1 MIDST
6 ESGRPHVVTSATSLG
21 GSSDAM
27 SVGATYHHQQ
37 QQGVGGGSQGSAEPT
52 TATSNQFSSPAYL
65 SRNNSG
71 LEAFYAG
78 AGGGG
83 GGIPLL
89 REGMPGSF
97 RQNTQTGIGNQHSS
111 HHAQPQSHQ
120 QHHHFHHH
128 YHGGSNNN
136 LAAASPVHQQYL
148 AATNTTSSSAAT
160 GGGGGGGFLRATQAS
175 SSNVSFQFA
184 KQDQNACSHCFGA
197 DTIVALASEADAYID
212 ETLPQITS
220 LDNNDSFF
228 PVPCPPPTL
237 SPMSGAGGSDGRQHR
252 TGSDLRQSF
261 RNSNRLSS
269 SGNQFAMQSSMNN
282 SSVVIGEGPGGVLL
296 SAHGGDNNQSGVAVP
311 PTSSAALSA
320 AHNNSNNNNNGH
332 LFSSRT
338 SRDEVLSPRSIGT
351 SSGLEPKILSL
362 QEIQLH
368 HGFSPKLGSADT
380 VLTPPL
386 SSTGVVGITPSS
398 TAGNM
403 ASSTTA
409 LTPQRR
415 SSTALLHRQWSSAS
429 QLSPS
434 SPSNQRHSFTG
445 GEGQQYN
452 SFNSSNTNNTSNPA
466 MLPHHGGSGEQTA
479 GTPVHRHSDGGSGNG
494 GVPPPMTLP
503 SPTTRVIH
511 LPSPL
516 LSGSRS
522 LGQHPISPVLNSNNL
537 STTVGPAPA
546 GGSANLSFSKAQ
558 RKDSDILKGQLGS
571 LSHGQL
577 LLYAERL
584 TTWMHSINIVAINR
598 LVDPCTCGTVAIAE
612 STPDLGGDRADES
625 PRGET
630 SLGRGDD
637 GQRTGGISRFA
648 SFFNVSATT
657 SDPHSQSRAGSG
669 EIHQPAGGGGAVY
682 SPMEQLPPSHAL
694 VVSNPTPNDNSL
706 AQFQAFV
713 VAGGGGQ
720 YFGQP
725 AHYHGGSGQPQHQ
738 QQSGGVG
745 THSFASAG
753 ASLAGGAVST
763 SLSTIGTSGAALSAP
778 HHGYR
783 KSSIDTVASAGTGVS
798 SATNSPTLNFV
809 PGLPT
814 AAAGGNGHPSGLP
827 QLPPSLPNS
836 SRSGHHSVGGRRG
849 TVTILPQRAGGRQK
863 SVVVFASTNSSAHA
877 RPRQNSQG
885 LEHPRGRNLFNV
897 NSSPIPEQASP
908 RHAPLLTFE
917 PMDPSTGMD
926 ADEPSTHHEPLR
938 ARKSL
943 IMSTHVAID
952 EDDGGFEM
960 VNQYLM
966 MEEIGS
972 GCSGVVFAVC
982 NTDNNSDYAMKM
994 IKRDRF
1000 SQPRRGSLSGGGH
1013 GGGTTNREVA
1023 IMKKLRH
1030 PHVVRLH
1037 EVIDDPSH
1045 NKLYLVM
1052 QLLTGGRL
1060 CPSLDAATG
1069 ACEPVAAGLL
1079 RRYVYQMCDGLRYLH
1094 QHNIIHRDDFGLLYY
1109 DLPLPNVVLV
1119 DFGVSEQTADDIVEG
1134 AVGTP
1139 AFMAPEVWAGD
1150 KVSGAAADVWSL
1162 GVSVFMMLVG
1172 RSPFP
1177 ATNRTDLIEQ
1187 VKNRNP
1193 DFPHDVD
1200 AEWRKLL
1207 KGMLTK
1213 DPATRSS
1220 LSAVMRNVMFAD
1232 FRAHDAN
1239 GNSVRPSALR
1249 GAIVVTED
1257 DLQTAI
1263 ADRADFQVLVCDDET
1278 SPAESTSV
1286 LEQQQRPHS
1295 DTPKA
1300 AVATPKHGVQPLREG
1315 VTGSSDEN
1323 LSQRSSPGA
1332 LASTQ
1337 FYGSNPVLPLPIIS
1351 TTSVPNAAGAATGP
1365 LGAPMSGT
1373 SGSSSARAFMHGIVT
1388 YGNGTTSVQQLPS
1401 PAFSGNVS
1409 AMTASISPNHLA
1421 QQQQHT
1427 GMMMLGGGG
1436 SGLGENSVATSYGF
1450 GEHSLSAPY
1459 GALPPTISTA
1469 THSAVAGGATM
1480 VVCIPEEKLQRAKS
1494 RARLSAQK

>member
-1 MIDST
+1 MMDTIDRRPQIVMST
-6 ESGRPHVVTSATSLG
+6 TSFS
-21 GSSDAM
+21 GSSDTAEAA
-27 SVGATYHHQQ
+27 VHPIVHEY
-37 QQGVGGGSQGSAEPT
+37 GGNGDSAEPSST
-52 TATSNQFSSPAYL
+52 NNNSNPFSSPAYL
-65 SRNNSG
+65 SRHNSEV
-71 LEAFYAG
+71 EAFQHAH
-78 AGGGG
+78 
-83 GGIPLL
+83 GIPAL

-97 RQNTQTGIGNQHSS
+97 RQVPHAGHHQNLQQHLN
-111 HHAQPQSHQ
+111 QPQY
-120 QHHHFHHH
+120 HHN
-128 YHGGSNNN
+128 HGGGSSNN
-136 LAAASPVHQQYL
+136 LASTASPVHQQQMLL
-148 AATNTTSSSAAT
+148 ATVNS
-160 GGGGGGGFLRATQAS
+160 GGGLVRAAPQT
-175 SSNVSFQFA
+175 NYSFQFA

-212 ETLPQITS
+212 DTLPQVTS
-220 LDNNDSFF
+220 LDNDSFF

-237 SPMSGAGGSDGRQHR
+237 SPMSGSGGGGGGGDGRQQR
-252 TGSDLRQSF
+252 TGSDLRQSL

-269 SGNQFAMQSSMNN
+269 SGNQFALQSSIN
-282 SSVVIGEGPGGVLL
+282 SSSGLIGAGAGVVPAAAAGGGTLLTGEQNDSGISLL
-296 SAHGGDNNQSGVAVP
+296 APTAPTPPAKAHLHQ
-311 PTSSAALSA
+311 
-320 AHNNSNNNNNGH
+320 HH
-332 LFSSRT
+332 FFSSRT
-338 SRDEVLSPRSIGT
+338 SRDEVLSPRSNGT

-362 QEIQLH
+362 QEIQLN
-368 HGFSPKLGSADT
+368 HGFSPKLGSSDPLA
-380 VLTPPL
+380 LTPPL
-386 SSTGVVGITPSS
+386 TSAVPLAPTT
-398 TAGNM
+398 M
-403 ASSTTA
+403 ASSASA

-415 SSTALLHRQWSSAS
+415 SSAMLNRQWSSAS

-434 SPSNQRHSFTG
+434 SPSHQRHSFTAG
-445 GEGQQYN
+445 DGPPYN
-452 SFNSSNTNNTSNPA
+452 SFNSSNTNNNSNPA
-466 MLPHHGGSGEQTA
+466 IHHAHGHSNGSGEQQPSD
-479 GTPVHRHSDGGSGNG
+479 GTPTYRHSADGGGNG
-494 GVPPPMTLP
+494 GIPPPMTLP
-503 SPTTRVIH
+503 SPTTRVIQ

-516 LSGSRS
+516 LGGSHRS
-522 LGQHPISPVLNSNNL
+522 LGQHPMSPVINSNNT
-537 STTVGPAPA
+537 STTVAPPVL
-546 GGSANLSFSKAQ
+546 ANLSFSKAQ
-558 RKDSDILKGQLGS
+558 RKDSDILKSQLGS

-577 LLYAERL
+577 LLYAEKL
-584 TTWMHSINIVAINR
+584 TAWMHSIHTVANNR
-598 LVDPCTCGTVAIAE
+598 LLDPCTCGTVAIAE
-612 STPDLGGDRADES
+612 STPDLGCDRADDS
-625 PRGET
+625 PRGE
-630 SLGRGDD
+630 SLGRGDGAGE
-637 GQRTGGISRFA
+637 GQRGGASRFA
-648 SFFNVSATT
+648 SFFNVSATSVDHGT
-657 SDPHSQSRAGSG
+657 SRGGSG
-669 EIHQPAGGGGAVY
+669 DIQHAAMGGAY
-682 SPMEQLPPSHAL
+682 SPTEQLPPSNMV
-694 VVSNPTPNDNSL
+694 VVSNPTPNETSL
-706 AQFQAFV
+706 SHFQAFT

-725 AHYHGGSGQPQHQ
+725 PHYQQQHQ
-738 QQSGGVG
+738 AGGAAPAAG
-745 THSFASAG
+745 TSFASAG
-753 ASLAGGAVST
+753 ASLAGGAVSISST
-763 SLSTIGTSGAALSAP
+763 SVGASAASGLSAP
-778 HHGYR
+778 HHAYR

-798 SATNSPTLNFV
+798 SATNSPTIHFV
-809 PGLPT
+809 SALPMI
-814 AAAGGNGHPSGLP
+814 ASSGGAGAGGHPSGLP

-836 SRSGHHSVGGRRG
+836 SRSAAHSTTGGRRG

-863 SVVVFASTNSSAHA
+863 SVVVFAATNSSVHA
-877 RPRQNSQG
+877 SPRQNSHQG
-885 LEHPRGRNLFNV
+885 FEHPKSRHPLHS
-897 NSSPIPEQASP
+897 SSPPVPDNASP

-917 PMDPSTGMD
+917 PIDPYSGAD
-926 ADEPSTHHEPLR
+926 ADEGSVHHEPLR

-982 NTDNNSDYAMKM
+982 NTDNNADYAMKM

-1000 SQPRRGSLSGGGH
+1000 AQRRASVSNGGGGN
-1013 GGGTTNREVA
+1013 GGGATNREVA

-1045 NKLYLVM
+1045 MKLYLVM

-1069 ACEPVAAGLL
+1069 ACEPVAADLL

-1094 QHNIIHRDDFGLLYY
+1094 QHNIIHRDVKPENMMLDG
-1109 DLPLPNVVLV
+1109 DGNVVLV

-1193 DFPHDVD
+1193 DFPHDMD

-1220 LSAVMRNVMFAD
+1220 LSAVMRNAMFAD
-1232 FRAHDAN
+1232 FRAQDAI
-1239 GNSVRPSALR
+1239 GNSARPSALR

-1257 DLQTAI
+1257 DLQAAI
-1263 ADRADFQVLVCDDET
+1263 ADRADFQVLVCDDEP
-1278 SPAESTSV
+1278 SPAESTSAV
-1286 LEQQQRPHS
+1286 DQRPHS

-1300 AVATPKHGVQPLREG
+1300 AGVAGLQPLREG
-1315 VTGSSDEN
+1315 ATGSSEDN

-1337 FYGSNPVLPLPIIS
+1337 FYGTNPVMPLPTIS
-1351 TTSVPNAAGAATGP
+1351 TTAATAGP
-1365 LGAPMSGT
+1365 LGFPMSGT
-1373 SGSSSARAFMHGIVT
+1373 SGSGSARAYMHGIVS
-1388 YGNGTTSVQQLPS
+1388 YGMHQSI

-1409 AMTASISPNHLA
+1409 AATGSVSPHPLMQNN
-1421 QQQQHT
+1421 T
-1427 GMMMLGGGG
+1427 MMLAGHG
-1436 SGLGENSVATSYGF
+1436 GLGENSVATSCGF

-1459 GALPPTISTA
+1459 GALPPPIMMA
-1469 THSAVAGGATM
+1469 SALPAATM

-1494 RARLSAQK
+1494 RARLPAPKGRAE